1 MLLTLMEEEIST
13 WKDIFKGEI
22 DNLSKFVPNG
32 IIINNVN
39 LLETIVK
46 KIERNSSNHDIE
58 ITETNIF
65 K

>member
-32 IIINNVN
+32 IIINNVKS
-39 LLETIVK
+39 I
-46 KIERNSSNHDIE
+46 
-58 ITETNIF
+58 
-65 K
+65 